1 MPELR
6 VGERHWSV
14 AAGSNLL
21 DALNQNGVPVPY
33 SCRAGSCHACLVQC
47 VRGLP
52 SDSRP
57 DALSAQQREQ
67 GWRLACQ
74 CQVVEDLQ
82 VHAFDPQT
90 DGRSGRSR
98 GGRLVEHHG
107 AALARNPP
115 ATVALQRRAAPG
127 VVGGQ
132 RGAAVFPRQPA
143 ARRPFS
149 GVSSRLP
156 HSPGNSAMPPGNC
169 ASAIRSVSANCAA
182 VPCITTLTG
191 TPGRCG

>member
-6 VGERHWSV
+6 VGERQWSV

-21 DALNQNGVPVPY
+21 DALNQNDVPVPY

-57 DALSAQQREQ
+57 DALSARQREQ

-90 DGRSGRSR
+90 DGHPAEVAAIDWLSTTVLRLRVIPSDHCATAPVNTWCCGRAVWR
-98 GGRLVEHHG
+98 GRILWPACRRKIVFWSFISI
-107 AALARNPP
+107 AAN
-115 ATVALQRRAAPG
+115 
-127 VVGGQ
+127 
-132 RGAAVFPRQPA
+132 
-143 ARRPFS
+143 
-149 GVSSRLP
+149 
-156 HSPGNSAMPPGNC
+156 PGNSAMPPGNC
-169 ASAIRSVSANCAA
+169 ASAIRSVSVNCAA